1 MYPHSMAS
9 EIQRKSENQR
19 LLQYQRPYFAKK
31 ITSPYQVTIV
41 MVLLNTYG
49 THKAHFLVDPC
60 VCVRALA
67 SNLCVLFLM
76 TKNMI
81 IMKDTLFKESLRGK
95 CN

>member
-1 MYPHSMAS
+1 MFDLSKIFGLSKDVALH
-9 EIQRKSENQR
+9 NT
-19 LLQYQRPYFAKK
+19 YQRPYFPFF
-31 ITSPYQVTIV
+31 TSPYHVTIV